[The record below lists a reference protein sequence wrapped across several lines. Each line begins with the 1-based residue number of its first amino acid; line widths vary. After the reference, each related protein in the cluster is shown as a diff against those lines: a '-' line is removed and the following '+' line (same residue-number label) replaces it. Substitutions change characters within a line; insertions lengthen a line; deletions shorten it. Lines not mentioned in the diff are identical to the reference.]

1 MKRFFLGVTWLVL
14 LILIA
19 GCSGAAVTPA
29 PKPTEP
35 AVKASSSIIAEGK
48 VVPVRSA
55 ALSLPI
61 AGTAA
66 EVLVKEGDRV
76 EANQVLVRVNAT
88 QQKAA
93 IDTAQAALARAQA
106 HYDELKA
113 GPRQPEI
120 DAAQAAVDAA
130 QAALQKLQQGPDKN
144 QIIAAQADLQ
154 NALAS
159 LKQAQA
165 AYDQAG
171 GASNPYVGLL
181 PTSLALEQATNNYN
195 AAKARLAAA
204 QEGPKAGDIAAAQA
218 EIRRAQAQLD
228 LLKAGTKPETLA
240 TAQADITSAKA
251 ELARVQAT
259 LADTELRAPFAGVVA
274 SLDTHVGEQVAPSTA
289 IIQLADFSG
298 WQIETTDLTELNVAR
313 VGVGDSAELT
323 FDAIDGLSLGGKVSR
338 IKTVGENKQGDIVY
352 TVVIQ
357 PDKMDERLRWNM
369 TAKVNLAP
377 K

>member
-1 MKRFFLGVTWLVL
+1 MTKYLFGLVCIAL
-14 LILIA
+14 LALIA
-19 GCSGAAVTPA
+19 GCGSAPATPT
-29 PKPTEP
+29 PKPTES
-35 AVKASSSIIAEGK
+35 AVKASGSIIAEGK

-55 ALSLPI
+55 ALSLST
-61 AGTAA
+61 AGMVA
-66 EVLVKEGDRV
+66 EVLVKEGERV
-76 EANQVLVRVNAT
+76 EANQVLVRLAAS

-93 IDTAQAALARAQA
+93 VEAAQAALVRAQA

-130 QAALQKLQQGPDKN
+130 QAALQKLQQGPDQN
-144 QIIAAQADLQ
+144 QVIAAQSDLK
-154 NALAS
+154 NAFAA

-171 GASNPYVGLL
+171 GASNPNAGLL
-181 PTSLALEQATNNYN
+181 PTSLALEQATNSYN
-195 AAKARLAAA
+195 AAKARLDVL
-204 QEGPKAGDIAAAQA
+204 QEGPKAGDVAAAQA
-218 EIRRAQAQLD
+218 EIRRVQAQLD

-251 ELARVQAT
+251 DVTRAQAA

-274 SLDTHVGEQVAPSTA
+274 SLDTNVGEQIVPSTP
-289 IIQLADFSG
+289 IIQLADFSN

-313 VGVGDSAELT
+313 IREGDTAQLT
-323 FDAIDGLSLGGKVSR
+323 FDAIDGLDLGGKVVR
-338 IKTVGENKQGDIVY
+338 IKSLGENRQGDIVY

-357 PDKMDERLRWNM
+357 PDKIDERLRWNM
-369 TAKVNLAP
+369 TAKVNLEGH
-377 K
+377 